1 MYMEICDLDIEH
13 YDNIFYDNQK
23 RRNNMI
29 DYIFSNDFFRNIDAM
44 IYTCGY
50 ENCEPGHSYGPIL
63 RNGYLIHY
71 VLSGEG
77 IYKTR
82 GKLFRLK
89 KGDAF
94 LICPDELIYYE
105 ADKYHPWSYTWIGMQ
120 GIKIKGYLKRTSL
133 LEQLVVHYGQD
144 KQLIQYHEKMSEADK
159 LPQNRDLI
167 MNSILYEYLFYLA
180 NKFPNKQY
188 SINEKKSDYVEEALQ
203 YIEEHYCDP
212 IRIED
217 VANHLNINR
226 SYLHHIF
233 KSFTNVSVQSYLLD
247 YRIRQSCILLRDT
260 TMSIRVI
267 AHSVSYDDP
276 LYFSRIFHQ
285 KMGMS
290 PSEYRKSNQINKK

>member
-1 MYMEICDLDIEH
+1 
-13 YDNIFYDNQK
+13 
-23 RRNNMI
+23 
-29 DYIFSNDFFRNIDAM
+29 
-44 IYTCGY
+44 
-50 ENCEPGHSYGPIL
+50 
-63 RNGYLIHY
+63 
-71 VLSGEG
+71 
-77 IYKTR
+77 
-82 GKLFRLK
+82 
-89 KGDAF
+89 
-94 LICPDELIYYE
+94 
-105 ADKYHPWSYTWIGMQ
+105 
-120 GIKIKGYLKRTSL
+120 
-133 LEQLVVHYGQD
+133 
-144 KQLIQYHEKMSEADK
+144 
-159 LPQNRDLI
+159 

-226 SYLHHIF
+226 FYLHRIF